1 MFIFANDRSW
11 STVPAQQYFVV
22 GGIHMTGNSF
32 VPTTL
37 LKDLTATEYSGELD
51 FNVLKQMTL
60 EDFNALQ
67 VLLKEIFWILVS
79 I

>member
-1 MFIFANDRSW
+1 
-11 STVPAQQYFVV
+11 
-22 GGIHMTGNSF
+22 MTGNSF

-67 VLLKEIFWILVS
+67 VLLKEIF
-79 I
+79 

>member
-32 VPTTL
+32 IPTTL

-67 VLLKEIFWILVS
+67 VLLKEIF
-79 I
+79 

>member
-1 MFIFANDRSW
+1 
-11 STVPAQQYFVV
+11 
-22 GGIHMTGNSF
+22 MTANSF

-60 EDFNALQ
+60 EDFNNLQ
-67 VLLKEIFWILVS
+67 VVFQNFLQNDCINLKFFLGV
-79 I
+79 